1 VLDGVDGP
9 GRAGFLQKL
18 IKGQAQGPLTLGL
31 MLEDYGEKDR
41 ADDQKQK
48 CGPEDGQSSSLIV
61 AMTRS

>member
-1 VLDGVDGP
+1 
-9 GRAGFLQKL
+9 
-18 IKGQAQGPLTLGL
+18 LGL

-48 CGPEDGQSSSLIV
+48 CGPEDGQPSSYVSTLIV